1 MTIVLPRTAAGS
13 ERAGTVLDDEWPGG
27 DETVLLVDDDTE
39 VRRATSKV
47 LAAGGYTVV
56 AATSGTEAL
65 ALLAARPDIAAVVS
79 DIVMPGMS
87 GVDLAREVATA
98 RPDLPLL
105 LISGSVFDENIASEW
120 QLVRKPYTPI
130 GLLRVLRD
138 VLDRAAR

>member
-1 MTIVLPRTAAGS
+1 
-13 ERAGTVLDDEWPGG
+13 VLDDEWPGG

-138 VLDRAAR
+138 VLDRARPLIS